1 MKPSS
6 RFPKDMNRP
15 ATDPVARNVLSE
27 QVKDRILQWILE
39 GELAPGARIVE
50 TRVARDLGVSQAPV
64 REALRDL
71 ATLGVV
77 EMQPYKGARVRQ
89 PNKPELIEQM
99 ELRGELEALAAR
111 HAAKRMTP
119 ELLGMLRGLID
130 EMHEL
135 AEAGN
140 VHGHALNN
148 TEFHSLI
155 MHAAGNA
162 TLERLWRMLDHY
174 AHTYVTAAAPGTDLV
189 WLGDRHVAIVEAL
202 EAGDPAAA
210 ANAMREHAKQAE
222 EVVLAMDD
230 DHFGSVSRKPQPV
243 L

>member
-1 MKPSS
+1 M
-6 RFPKDMNRP
+6 
-15 ATDPVARNVLSE
+15 
-27 QVKDRILQWILE
+27 
-39 GELAPGARIVE
+39 
-50 TRVARDLGVSQAPV
+50 

-77 EMQPYKGARVRQ
+77 EMEPYKGARVRQ
-89 PNKPELIEQM
+89 PNKPELVEQM

-111 HAAKRMTP
+111 HAAKKITP
-119 ELLGMLRGLID
+119 ELLEELQGLINQ
-130 EMHEL
+130 MHEL
-135 AEAGN
+135 AEAGD
-140 VHGHALNN
+140 VHAHAINN

-162 TLERLWRMLDHY
+162 TLERLWKMLDPY

-202 EAGDPAAA
+202 EAGDPEAAA
-210 ANAMREHAKQAE
+210 DAMREHAKQAE

-230 DHFGSVSRKPQPV
+230 DLMTAINLFKASGEAHLPVVRDRKSMALAGIAHEHRILTTYHQAV
-243 L
+243 IRARAEERGEE